1 MAAKQHWIRF
11 ACAAALATVTIGLTA
26 RSAAAAPPT
35 ASTSSTSTERPVLA
49 AYEARSGRFLYAVN
63 QAAATRGS
71 ISVYDIGAGHRLV
84 RTIETVRDVDDVK
97 GVAASTATGRLYVAY
112 RTRSGVGMIYCL
124 SVYDD
129 AVGRR
134 KLGARSVTTCD
145 DQKRFQCDI
154 SHRRHRSF
162 LLNLND

>member
-1 MAAKQHWIRF
+1 MFLPSKLTRSRRVRVSGDERMAAKQHWIRF

-26 RSAAAAPPT
+26 RNAAAAPPT

-49 AYEARSGRFLYAVN
+49 AYEARTGRFLYAVN

-124 SVYDD
+124 SVL
-129 AVGRR
+129 R
-134 KLGARSVTTCD
+134 
-145 DQKRFQCDI
+145 
-154 SHRRHRSF
+154 
-162 LLNLND
+162 